1 VLLSS
6 RGGMAMNTEICS
18 HIFDP
23 IEGFEYRHG
32 TQCCVSSA
40 SRVHS
45 RVTDA
50 HKAKTPGVDSHVQ
63 RVHAKRHEVAS

>member
-1 VLLSS
+1 
-6 RGGMAMNTEICS
+6 MNTEICS

-50 HKAKTPGVDSHVQ
+50 RKAKRLAWIRTCSAFMRRDARWH
-63 RVHAKRHEVAS
+63 RE